1 MVYIIECKTMQ
12 ATAVKVVADTLN
24 SLLRDINL
32 TFTPFYVEKTV
43 DSESEDDSGSDKEE
57 NEESDLEDN
66 TIEKK
71 VGGVIIKE
79 VNKTSSILV
88 YAKLNADKFDHY
100 VYNYKKSK
108 FTIGVNLANFLK
120 CLKCMTSL
128 DAMSWMVDDE
138 DINKLVITLESNERN
153 EKKTFRLN
161 LMDVEE
167 EDLEIEPVQFP
178 YMCSLPS
185 QDFHKY
191 CKDMAQAASK
201 IEIKCTQTKLY
212 FSGKGESIYSDFECG
227 EHVGGL
233 QIAVNTDK
241 EEIVQGLFELKYL
254 IIFTKCTN
262 LCNQVTLY
270 IKNDYPLIIQYAVAA
285 LGEIKLVL
293 SPCKPDTYD

>member
-1 MVYIIECKTMQ
+1 MGYIIECKTMQ

-32 TFTPFYVEKTV
+32 TFTPFYIENTV
-43 DSESEDDSGSDKEE
+43 SDSDSDNSDDEEESV
-57 NEESDLEDN
+57 NEE
-66 TIEKK
+66 KK
-71 VGGVIIKE
+71 IGGVIIKE

-100 VYNYKKSK
+100 VYNYKKNK

-128 DAMSWMVDDE
+128 DAMSWMVDEE
-138 DINKLVITLESNERN
+138 DINKLIITLESNERN

-212 FSGKGESIYSDFECG
+212 FSGKGESIYSDFPTG
-227 EHVGGL
+227 
-233 QIAVNTDK
+233 
-241 EEIVQGLFELKYL
+241 
-254 IIFTKCTN
+254 
-262 LCNQVTLY
+262 
-270 IKNDYPLIIQYAVAA
+270 AA
-285 LGEIKLVL
+285 RKQH
-293 SPCKPDTYD
+293 